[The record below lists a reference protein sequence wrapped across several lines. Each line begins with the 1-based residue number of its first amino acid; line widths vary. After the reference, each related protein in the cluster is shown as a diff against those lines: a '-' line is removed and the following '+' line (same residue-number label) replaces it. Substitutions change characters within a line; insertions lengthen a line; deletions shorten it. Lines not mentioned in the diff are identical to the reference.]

1 MNLIQSVKILIM
13 ESSTSKA
20 TYKERIDAIKTMLN
34 DIQNRISEIRG
45 HL

>member
-1 MNLIQSVKILIM
+1 M

-20 TYKERIDAIKTMLN
+20 TYKERIDTIKTMLN